1 MIKKLLSGKKRF
13 TLSEC
18 AQGCDCTEKDILQ
31 FASEGNINL
40 QANLKFTEG
49 YLYVVK
55 DSKGKWKELEQGTWV
70 GFQTLSPIIC
80 EQLLHSHD
88 KKIPITTIVA
98 TQEDRDEFNLNYND
112 TVEIR
117 LYRSMIVSGNPLDPL
132 DRNIKKDFQY
142 ITTKDVWISR
152 EEYERLRPENKD
164 DHGNLDRNTDETI
177 EANKE
182 ELVRINVSSNRRRKP
197 HTAYIEHM
205 LKLGIKT
212 HKEVWDSLKVL
223 ANTSKGKLQVELL
236 GSGEMYLRRVRL
248 DSENLILYSYEPF
261 EYDKKE
267 NIPQGVHLI
276 NRKASLKAWN
286 KIKKQVIES

>member
-18 AQGCDCTEKDILQ
+18 AQGCDCKEKDILQ

-40 QANLKFTEG
+40 QANLKFSEG
-49 YLYVVK
+49 FLYVVM

-70 GFQTLSPIIC
+70 GYQTLSPIVC

-132 DRNIKKDFQY
+132 GVTKKDYQY

-182 ELVRINVSSNRRRKP
+182 ELVRINASSNRRRKL
-197 HTAYIEHM
+197 HTTYIEHM

-212 HKEVWDSLKVL
+212 HKEVWDFLKVL
-223 ANTSKGKLQVELL
+223 ANTSKGKLQVELP
-236 GSGEMYLRRVRL
+236 GSGEMYLRRARL
-248 DSENLILYSYEPF
+248 DSENLILYSHEPF
-261 EYDKKE
+261 DYDKKE

>member
-1 MIKKLLSGKKRF
+1 MIKKLLSEKEHY

-18 AQGCDCTEKDILQ
+18 AQEWDCSEQAILQ
-31 FASEGNINL
+31 LAKNGEIKL
-40 QANLKFTEG
+40 QANLKFTDG
-49 YLYVVK
+49 FLYVVK
-55 DSKGKWKELEQGTWV
+55 DSKGEWEELEQRTCV

-80 EQLLHSHD
+80 EQLLHSHG
-88 KKIPITTIVA
+88 KNIPITTIVA

-132 DRNIKKDFQY
+132 GGTKKDYQY

-152 EEYERLRPENKD
+152 EEYEKLRPENKD

-182 ELVRINVSSNRRRKP
+182 ELVRINASSNRRRKP
-197 HTAYIEHM
+197 HTTYIEHM

-212 HKEVWDSLKVL
+212 HKEVWDFLKVL
-223 ANTSKGKLQVELL
+223 ANTSKGKLQVELP

-248 DSENLILYSYEPF
+248 DSENLILFSHEPF
-261 EYDKKE
+261 DYDKKE

>member
-13 TLSEC
+13 TLSEY

-117 LYRSMIVSGNPLDPL
+117 LYRSMIVYGNSHDSLGGT
-132 DRNIKKDFQY
+132 KKDYQY

-197 HTAYIEHM
+197 HTAYFEHM

-223 ANTSKGKLQVELL
+223 ANTSKGKLQVELP

-248 DSENLILYSYEPF
+248 DSENLILYSHEPF

>member
-132 DRNIKKDFQY
+132 GGTKKDYQY
-142 ITTKDVWISR
+142 ITTKDVWISK

-164 DHGNLDRNTDETI
+164 DHGKLDRNTDENFEETEEEFKKFDEKKI
-177 EANKE
+177 KNLKNKRYDELSQLLKDILQKEGDKGEDISANAIWNVLKKE
-182 ELVRINVSSNRRRKP
+182 LTRNNRK
-197 HTAYIEHM
+197 YD
-205 LKLGIKT
+205 KNGILIKSIPST
-212 HKEVWDSLKVL
+212 
-223 ANTSKGKLQVELL
+223 TSFGILYWVKGKNK
-236 GSGEMYLRRVRL
+236 
-248 DSENLILYSYEPF
+248 SETPCSFRTLTNKLSKI
-261 EYDKKE
+261 
-267 NIPQGVHLI
+267 
-276 NRKASLKAWN
+276 RKNSH
-286 KIKKQVIES
+286 

>member
-31 FASEGNINL
+31 FASEGNNNL

-132 DRNIKKDFQY
+132 GGTKKDYQY
-142 ITTKDVWISR
+142 ITTKDVWISK

-164 DHGNLDRNTDETI
+164 DHGKLDRNTDENFEETEEEFKKFDEKKI
-177 EANKE
+177 KNLKNKRYDELSQLLKDILQKEGDKGEDISANAIWNVLKKE
-182 ELVRINVSSNRRRKP
+182 LTRNNRK
-197 HTAYIEHM
+197 YD
-205 LKLGIKT
+205 KNGILIKSIPST
-212 HKEVWDSLKVL
+212 
-223 ANTSKGKLQVELL
+223 TSFGILYWVKGKNKSETPCSFRTLQNKLAK
-236 GSGEMYLRRVRL
+236 
-248 DSENLILYSYEPF
+248 I
-261 EYDKKE
+261 
-267 NIPQGVHLI
+267 
-276 NRKASLKAWN
+276 RKN
-286 KIKKQVIES
+286 TH

>member
-49 YLYVVK
+49 FLYVVM

-70 GFQTLSPIIC
+70 GYHTLSPIVC

-132 DRNIKKDFQY
+132 GGTKKDYQY

-152 EEYERLRPENKD
+152 EEYEKLRPENKD

-182 ELVRINVSSNRRRKP
+182 ELVRINASSNRRRKL
-197 HTAYIEHM
+197 HTTYIEHM

-212 HKEVWDSLKVL
+212 HKEVWDFLKVL
-223 ANTSKGKLQVELL
+223 ANTSKGKLQVELP

-248 DSENLILYSYEPF
+248 DSENLILYSHEPF
-261 EYDKKE
+261 DYDKKE

>member
-132 DRNIKKDFQY
+132 GGTKKDYQY

-152 EEYERLRPENKD
+152 EEYERLSPDNKD
-164 DHGNLDRNTDETI
+164 DHGHLDRNTDENFEETEEEFKKFDEKKI
-177 EANKE
+177 KNLKNKRYDELSILLKDILQKEGDKGEDISANAIWNVLKKE
-182 ELVRINVSSNRRRKP
+182 LTRNNRK
-197 HTAYIEHM
+197 
-205 LKLGIKT
+205 
-212 HKEVWDSLKVL
+212 
-223 ANTSKGKLQVELL
+223 
-236 GSGEMYLRRVRL
+236 
-248 DSENLILYSYEPF
+248 
-261 EYDKKE
+261 YDKKGILIKFDMSTTSFGILYWVKGKNKSE
-267 NIPQGVHLI
+267 IPCSFRTLQNKLAKI
-276 NRKASLKAWN
+276 RKN
-286 KIKKQVIES
+286 TH

>member
-18 AQGCDCTEKDILQ
+18 AQGCDCKEKDILQ

-49 YLYVVK
+49 FLYVVM

-70 GFQTLSPIIC
+70 GYQTLSPIVC

-132 DRNIKKDFQY
+132 GGTKKDYQY

-223 ANTSKGKLQVELL
+223 ANTSKGKLQVELP

-248 DSENLILYSYEPF
+248 EPENLILCSHEPF
-261 EYDKKE
+261 EHDKME
-267 NIPQGVHLI
+267 NVPDGVYLI
-276 NRKASLKAWN
+276 KRNTSLKAWN
-286 KIKKQVIES
+286 KIKKQVNES

>member
-18 AQGCDCTEKDILQ
+18 AQGCDCKEKDILQ

-40 QANLKFTEG
+40 QANLKFSEG
-49 YLYVVK
+49 FLYVVM

-70 GFQTLSPIIC
+70 GYQTLSPIVC

-132 DRNIKKDFQY
+132 GGTKKDYQY
-142 ITTKDVWISR
+142 ITTKDVWISK

-164 DHGNLDRNTDETI
+164 DHGKLDRNTDENFEETEEEFKKFDEKKI
-177 EANKE
+177 KNLKNKRYDELSQLLKDILQKEGDKGEDISANAIWNVLKKE
-182 ELVRINVSSNRRRKP
+182 LKRNNRK
-197 HTAYIEHM
+197 
-205 LKLGIKT
+205 
-212 HKEVWDSLKVL
+212 
-223 ANTSKGKLQVELL
+223 
-236 GSGEMYLRRVRL
+236 
-248 DSENLILYSYEPF
+248 
-261 EYDKKE
+261 YDKKGILIKFDMSSTSSGKLYWVKGKEKSEIPCSYRTLE
-267 NIPQGVHLI
+267 NKLAII
-276 NRKASLKAWN
+276 RKN
-286 KIKKQVIES
+286 NH

>member
-1 MIKKLLSGKKRF
+1 MIKKLLSEKEHY

-18 AQGCDCTEKDILQ
+18 AQEWDCSEQAILQ
-31 FASEGNINL
+31 LAKNGEIKL

-49 YLYVVK
+49 FLYVVK
-55 DSKGKWKELEQGTWV
+55 DGKGKWKELEQGTWV
-70 GFQTLSPIIC
+70 GYQTLSPIVC

-132 DRNIKKDFQY
+132 GGTKKDYQY

-182 ELVRINVSSNRRRKP
+182 ELVRINVSSNIRRKP

-205 LKLGIKT
+205 LKLGTKK
-212 HKEVWDSLKVL
+212 HKDAWDSLKVL
-223 ANTSKGKLQVELL
+223 ANKSKGKLQVELP

-248 DSENLILYSYEPF
+248 EPESLILCSHELI
-261 EYDKKE
+261 EHDKKE
-267 NIPQGVHLI
+267 NVPDEVYLI
-276 NRKASLKAWN
+276 KRNTSLKAWN
-286 KIKKQVIES
+286 KIKKQVNES

>member
-132 DRNIKKDFQY
+132 GGTKKDYQY
-142 ITTKDVWISR
+142 ITTKDVWISK

-164 DHGNLDRNTDETI
+164 DHGKLDRNTDENFEETEEEFKKFDEKKI
-177 EANKE
+177 KNLKNKRYDELSQLLKDILQKEGDKGEDISANAIWNVLKKE
-182 ELVRINVSSNRRRKP
+182 LTRNNRK
-197 HTAYIEHM
+197 YD
-205 LKLGIKT
+205 KNGILIKSIPST
-212 HKEVWDSLKVL
+212 
-223 ANTSKGKLQVELL
+223 TSFGILYWVKGKNKSETPCSFRTLQNKLAK
-236 GSGEMYLRRVRL
+236 
-248 DSENLILYSYEPF
+248 I
-261 EYDKKE
+261 
-267 NIPQGVHLI
+267 
-276 NRKASLKAWN
+276 RKN
-286 KIKKQVIES
+286 TH

>member
-1 MIKKLLSGKKRF
+1 MIKKLLSEKEHY

-18 AQGCDCTEKDILQ
+18 AQEWDCSEQAILQ
-31 FASEGNINL
+31 LAKNGEIKL
-40 QANLKFTEG
+40 QANLKFTDG
-49 YLYVVK
+49 FLYVVK
-55 DSKGKWKELEQGTWV
+55 DSKGEWEELEQRTCV

-80 EQLLHSHD
+80 EQLLHSHG
-88 KKIPITTIVA
+88 KNIPITTIVA

-132 DRNIKKDFQY
+132 GGTKKDYQY

-182 ELVRINVSSNRRRKP
+182 EFMRINVSSNRRRKP

-223 ANTSKGKLQVELL
+223 ANTSKGKLQVELP
-236 GSGEMYLRRVRL
+236 GSGEIYLRRVRL
-248 DSENLILYSYEPF
+248 EPESLILCSHEPI
-261 EYDKKE
+261 EHDKKE
-267 NIPQGVHLI
+267 NVPDEVYLI
-276 NRKASLKAWN
+276 KRNTSLKAWN
-286 KIKKQVIES
+286 KIKKQVNES

>member
-132 DRNIKKDFQY
+132 GGTKKDYQY

-223 ANTSKGKLQVELL
+223 ANTSKGKLQVELP

-248 DSENLILYSYEPF
+248 DSENLILYSHEPF

>member
-18 AQGCDCTEKDILQ
+18 AQGCDCKEKDILQ

-49 YLYVVK
+49 FLYVVM

-70 GFQTLSPIIC
+70 GYQTLSPIVC

-117 LYRSMIVSGNPLDPL
+117 LYRSMIVYGNSHDSLGGT
-132 DRNIKKDFQY
+132 KKDYQY

-152 EEYERLRPENKD
+152 EEYERLSPDNKD
-164 DHGNLDRNTDETI
+164 DHGHLDRNTDENFEETEEEFKKFDEKKI
-177 EANKE
+177 KNLKNKRYD
-182 ELVRINVSSNRRRKP
+182 ELSILLKDILQKEGDKGEDISAIAILNVLKKELTRNNRKFDKNGILIKFVPSTTSSG
-197 HTAYIEHM
+197 
-205 LKLGIKT
+205 KLYWT
-212 HKEVWDSLKVL
+212 
-223 ANTSKGKLQVELL
+223 KGKNK
-236 GSGEMYLRRVRL
+236 
-248 DSENLILYSYEPF
+248 SEIPCSYRTL
-261 EYDKKE
+261 E
-267 NIPQGVHLI
+267 NKLAII
-276 NRKASLKAWN
+276 RKN
-286 KIKKQVIES
+286 NH

>member
-117 LYRSMIVSGNPLDPL
+117 LYRSMIVYGNSHDSLGGT
-132 DRNIKKDFQY
+132 KKDYQY
-142 ITTKDVWISR
+142 ITNKDVLS
-152 EEYERLRPENKD
+152 L
-164 DHGNLDRNTDETI
+164 
-177 EANKE
+177 
-182 ELVRINVSSNRRRKP
+182 
-197 HTAYIEHM
+197 
-205 LKLGIKT
+205 T
-212 HKEVWDSLKVL
+212 H
-223 ANTSKGKLQVELL
+223 
-236 GSGEMYLRRVRL
+236 
-248 DSENLILYSYEPF
+248 I
-261 EYDKKE
+261 
-267 NIPQGVHLI
+267 
-276 NRKASLKAWN
+276 
-286 KIKKQVIES
+286 

>member
-132 DRNIKKDFQY
+132 GGTKKDYQY

-205 LKLGIKT
+205 LKLGTKK
-212 HKEVWDSLKVL
+212 HKDAWDYLKVL
-223 ANTSKGKLQVELL
+223 ANTSKGKLQVELP

-248 DSENLILYSYEPF
+248 EPENLILCSHEPI
-261 EYDKKE
+261 EHDKKE
-267 NIPQGVHLI
+267 NVPDEVYLI
-276 NRKASLKAWN
+276 KRNTSLKAWN
-286 KIKKQVIES
+286 KIKKQVNES

>member
-1 MIKKLLSGKKRF
+1 MIKKLLSEKEHY

-18 AQGCDCTEKDILQ
+18 AQEWDCSEQDILQ
-31 FASEGNINL
+31 LAKNGEIKL

-132 DRNIKKDFQY
+132 GGTKKDYQY
-142 ITTKDVWISR
+142 ITTKDVWISK

-164 DHGNLDRNTDETI
+164 DHGKLDRNTDENFEETEEEFKKFDEKKI
-177 EANKE
+177 NNLKNKRYDELSQLLKDILQKEGDKGEDISANAIWNVLKKE
-182 ELVRINVSSNRRRKP
+182 LTRNNRK
-197 HTAYIEHM
+197 YD
-205 LKLGIKT
+205 KNGILIKSIPST
-212 HKEVWDSLKVL
+212 
-223 ANTSKGKLQVELL
+223 TSFGILYWVKGKNKSEIPCSFRTLQNKLAK
-236 GSGEMYLRRVRL
+236 
-248 DSENLILYSYEPF
+248 I
-261 EYDKKE
+261 
-267 NIPQGVHLI
+267 
-276 NRKASLKAWN
+276 RKN
-286 KIKKQVIES
+286 TH